1 MTGPIPYSAT
11 LLVMAG
17 GALGA
22 ALRFHLGRLVLHLG
36 IAGYPLGTL
45 LANVIGGFCMGALV
59 GLLARADFSSEPW
72 RLLISVG
79 LLGGFTTFSAFSLEV
94 FGMLERGDWAMAG
107 AYALLSV
114 VASVLALFVGIA
126 LIRVLA

>member
-1 MTGPIPYSAT
+1 MLETFPFSAT

-36 IAGYPLGTL
+36 IIGFPLGTF
-45 LANVIGGFCMGALV
+45 LANIVGGFFMGVLV
-59 GLLARADFSSEPW
+59 GFLARSDASSEPW
-72 RLLISVG
+72 RLFIGVG
-79 LLGGFTTFSAFSLEV
+79 LLGGFTTFSAFSLEI
-94 FGMLERGDWAMAG
+94 FSMIERGDWTTAA
-107 AYALLSV
+107 AYAVLSV
-114 VASVLALFVGIA
+114 LTSVLSLFVGIA